1 MILTIFLILFLLF
14 IIYLLTV
21 PMVLCIDTTS
31 NRYYVQLKGLVKASI
46 EKHEKELLRINVKVA
61 FLHFYFYPLR
71 EIGIN
76 KQKKIKNKNIKKK
89 RKRIGIKKSILIL
102 KSFKVKKL
110 LIDIDT
116 GDYILNAKLFPL
128 VGFLNYKIG
137 KFNINFEGR
146 NRMALYM
153 QNRPINIIKLFI
165 NS

>member
-1 MILTIFLILFLLF
+1 MTLTIFLTLFLLF
-14 IIYLLTV
+14 FIYLLIV

-31 NRYYVQLKGLVKASI
+31 NKYYVELKGLAKARI

-61 FLHFYFYPLR
+61 SLHFYFYPLR
-71 EIGIN
+71 EVGIT
-76 KQKKIKNKNIKKK
+76 KKKKIENKKIKKK
-89 RKRIGIKKSILIL
+89 RKRIGIKKSIPIL

-137 KFNINFEGR
+137 SFNINFEGR
-146 NRMALYM
+146 NQMVLYM